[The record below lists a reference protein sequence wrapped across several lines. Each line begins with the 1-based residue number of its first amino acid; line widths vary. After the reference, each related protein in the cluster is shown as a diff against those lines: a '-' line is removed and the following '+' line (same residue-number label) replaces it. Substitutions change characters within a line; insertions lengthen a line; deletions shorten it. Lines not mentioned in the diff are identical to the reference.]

1 MNNLIWSSIIRSY
14 SIRQL
19 MNRVKDSTQS
29 TTYLWPEVTATFYTA
44 DHHFNVTGSF
54 LNNKY
59 DSMSLRVLL
68 NPGMSRS
75 TPFKAGVDL
84 STPVTFPNGKTRN
97 NSYIA
102 YCLNYGNKYEDLGLK
117 TDCRKVNIVN
127 VLLSLKTR
135 KHMDSPP
142 PIILDSVQ
150 QSRRYRLLVLLSLI
164 PCSRVGL

>member
-1 MNNLIWSSIIRSY
+1 
-14 SIRQL
+14 

-29 TTYLWPEVTATFYTA
+29 TTYLWPQVTATFYTA

-59 DSMSLRVLL
+59 DSMSPCVLL
-68 NPGMSRS
+68 YPGMSRS

-84 STPVTFPNGKTRN
+84 STPVTFPNGRTRN

-117 TDCRKVNIVN
+117 TDCRKVDIVN
-127 VLLSLKTR
+127 VLLSLKMR
-135 KHMDSPP
+135 NHLDPQPP
-142 PIILDSVQ
+142 TILDSFR
-150 QSRRYRLLVLLSLI
+150 QSRRYGLRVLLSLI